1 LDCPEIRSSFV
12 GGRVPEGPAVDEHLK
27 GCPHCPEL
35 FASDARLG
43 RRLAQAVLPA
53 VEPGDLFAKLNQ
65 DLSQDV
71 GLRARLRALPTRVR
85 GAALVTLGLLLLAS
99 QLVMGR
105 RSDFEAYSPGVF
117 WGVVA
122 VLGAML
128 GFGSL
133 RLMRGASAPLRAA
146 AGDRSFTALL
156 LVLPA
161 LVALIA
167 PLGSPFAPASAGAS
181 WETTWGSPGGCFSYG
196 AAAVVPFLALAWLF
210 ERRERMPF
218 TVLVSTGALAGVA
231 ANLVLHA
238 HCASAHL
245 GHLLLGHASVGAAW
259 ALGLALL
266 SRGFNSRQSSVVTR
280 Q

>member
-1 LDCPEIRSSFV
+1 LDCADIRSSFV
-12 GGRVPEGPAVDEHLK
+12 GGRTPEGPAVAEHLK

-53 VEPGDLFAKLNQ
+53 VQPGDLFAKLSQ
-65 DLSQDV
+65 DLSQEV
-71 GLRARLRALPTRVR
+71 GLRARLRSLPTGVR
-85 GAALVTLGLLLLAS
+85 ATALAALGLALLAT
-99 QLVMGR
+99 QLVLQR
-105 RSDFEAYSPGVF
+105 RSDFEAYSPAVF

-122 VLGAML
+122 VLGAIL

-133 RLMRGASAPLRAA
+133 RLMRGTSAPLHTAHRDRA
-146 AGDRSFTALL
+146 FTALL

-167 PLGSPFAPASAGAS
+167 PLGSPFSPSSDAAS
-181 WETTWGSPGGCFSYG
+181 WETNWGTPGGCFSYG
-196 AAAVVPFLALAWLF
+196 AAAVVPFLVLAWLF
-210 ERRERMPF
+210 ERRERMPL
-218 TVLVSTGALAGVA
+218 TVLLSTGALAGIA
-231 ANLVLHA
+231 ANLLLHA

-266 SRGFNSRQSSVVTR
+266 SRPFARAQ
-280 Q
+280 

>member
-1 LDCPEIRSSFV
+1 LDCADIRSSFV
-12 GGRVPEGPAVDEHLK
+12 GGRTPEGPAVAEHLK

-53 VEPGDLFAKLNQ
+53 MEPGDLFAKLSQ
-65 DLSQDV
+65 DLSQEV
-71 GLRARLRALPTRVR
+71 GLRARLRALRTDVR
-85 GAALVTLGLLLLAS
+85 ATALSALGLALLAT
-99 QLVMGR
+99 QLVLQR
-105 RSDFEAYSPGVF
+105 RSDFEAYSPAVF

-133 RLMRGASAPLRAA
+133 RLMRGTSAPLHAAHRDRA
-146 AGDRSFTALL
+146 FTALL

-167 PLGSPFAPASAGAS
+167 PLGSPFEPSSDAGS

-210 ERRERMPF
+210 ERRERMPL
-218 TVLVSTGALAGVA
+218 TVLLSTGALAGIA
-231 ANLVLHA
+231 ANLLLHA

-266 SRGFNSRQSSVVTR
+266 SRPFARAQ
-280 Q
+280 